1 MTAPAAE
8 GRTPEPPGP
17 CSALNASNVSR
28 CYPRQ
33 REYPHPPP
41 PSKNKTR
48 RIINMVVISHLSSL
62 QCRAGW
68 GPKLNLRRTA
78 PVRLSRCG
86 VIRSHDRIGSWQE
99 PHRRASTRKPD
110 GGRSVALPLCLAEIA
125 VYWCRPTR
133 WLFISIVWVSRS
145 PVTRRLGIRMQ
156 TISRMNFYQVPKTSV
171 ITLALLL
178 GACWVVHV
186 NGQSADDRSK
196 PDNTAVNKG
205 DGSRGAITADQ
216 QKMNAAD
223 RKITAKIRR
232 SIMADKSLSMYA
244 HNVKIISQDG
254 TVTLKGPVRSDEE
267 VQSILS
273 RAADVTGS
281 ADKVINQMSVKVT
294 SQP

>member
-1 MTAPAAE
+1 M
-8 GRTPEPPGP
+8 
-17 CSALNASNVSR
+17 
-28 CYPRQ
+28 
-33 REYPHPPP
+33 
-41 PSKNKTR
+41 
-48 RIINMVVISHLSSL
+48 
-62 QCRAGW
+62 
-68 GPKLNLRRTA
+68 
-78 PVRLSRCG
+78 
-86 VIRSHDRIGSWQE
+86 
-99 PHRRASTRKPD
+99 
-110 GGRSVALPLCLAEIA
+110 
-125 VYWCRPTR
+125 
-133 WLFISIVWVSRS
+133 
-145 PVTRRLGIRMQ
+145 TRRLGIHML
-156 TISRMNFYQVPKTSV
+156 TLSRMNFYQIPKTSV

-178 GACWVVHV
+178 GACWAGPV
-186 NGQSADDRSK
+186 NGQSTDDRTK

-205 DGSRGAITADQ
+205 DGSRGAVTADQ

-223 RKITAKIRR
+223 RKMTAKIRR